1 MPLELRLRGKSTT
14 LSHRTPIYYVDLT
27 LRAGS
32 SLAQVVA
39 LARQEREQQA
49 ALGLDQAALDE
60 AARQGL
66 ALGEFEESEE
76 EGVEVVEEFYPD
88 SDTNGDGGAEQ
99 APAPIS
105 LRGKLHRK
113 QEALGVRATATGDP
127 GASYAGA

>member
-1 MPLELRLRGKSTT
+1 M
-14 LSHRTPIYYVDLT
+14 DLT

-39 LARQEREQQA
+39 LTRQEREQQA
-49 ALGLDQAALDE
+49 ALGLDQVALDE

-76 EGVEVVEEFYPD
+76 EGVGVVEEFYPD
-88 SDTNGDGGAEQ
+88 SDAEGDREGGAEL

-113 QEALGVRATATGDP
+113 QEALGVRAIATGDP
-127 GASYAGA
+127 GVSHAGA